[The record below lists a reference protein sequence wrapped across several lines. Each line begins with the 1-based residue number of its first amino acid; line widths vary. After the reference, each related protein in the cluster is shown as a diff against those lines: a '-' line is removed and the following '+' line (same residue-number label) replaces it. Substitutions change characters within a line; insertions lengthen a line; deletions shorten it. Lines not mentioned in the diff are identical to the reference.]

1 MPCGIIQYQRRPP
14 TPFDINQLH
23 LIVTLSRQRS
33 GVSIFHRLTF
43 EADRFNHSRT
53 YPEAVVTGQL
63 IRFQLTTSAFIVA
76 DQYGSRTENNKT
88 PIDERRTANDRFSRL
103 PLRSRPHILN

>member
-33 GVSIFHRLTF
+33 G
-43 EADRFNHSRT
+43 
-53 YPEAVVTGQL
+53 
-63 IRFQLTTSAFIVA
+63 VA